1 MLKKHQPLVIH
12 FDAQIDQVNGKMGHS
27 VLRYSENPVACVIDR
42 NHGGRRT
49 RDLLNFGPDVPVVS
63 NVAEALPY
71 GPEVLLLG
79 MAPGGGL
86 LPEHMFDEMDQ
97 TIAGGLSI
105 VNGLHHHLGPRY
117 PNLAP
122 GQWIWDIRQEPQG
135 LGIAA
140 AAAAGLSNRRLLLV
154 GTDMAIGKMTAGLE
168 IWHAARQTGVAAA
181 FVATGQIGIVI
192 TGHGIP
198 LDAIRVD
205 YACGAVEKE
214 VLAVK
219 DADLV
224 IVEGQGSL
232 AHPGSTSTLPL
243 IRGACPTHLILCHRA
258 GMTTLDT
265 VRANSIRVPP
275 LLDLIHL
282 YEKLASA
289 CGSLPAA
296 KTVAI
301 SVNTARLDETAAE
314 RALEEIRAETGMLVT
329 DPIRYGAK
337 ALLDAVM
344 A

>member
-1 MLKKHQPLVIH
+1 MYKRQ
-12 FDAQIDQVNGKMGHS
+12 
-27 VLRYSENPVACVIDR
+27 
-42 NHGGRRT
+42 
-49 RDLLNFGPDVPVVS
+49 
-63 NVAEALPY
+63 
-71 GPEVLLLG
+71 
-79 MAPGGGL
+79 
-86 LPEHMFDEMDQ
+86 
-97 TIAGGLSI
+97 
-105 VNGLHHHLGPRY
+105 
-117 PNLAP
+117 
-122 GQWIWDIRQEPQG
+122 GQWIWDIRQEPPG

-168 IWHAARQTGVAAA
+168 IWHAARQAGIAAE
-181 FVATGQIGIVI
+181 FVAPGQIGIVI

-282 YEKLASA
+282 YETLAS
-289 CGSLPAA
+289 C
-296 KTVAI
+296 
-301 SVNTARLDETAAE
+301 
-314 RALEEIRAETGMLVT
+314 
-329 DPIRYGAK
+329 
-337 ALLDAVM
+337 LLYTSPSPRD
-344 A
+344 

>member
-117 PNLAP
+117 PNLDP
-122 GQWIWDIRQEPQG
+122 GQWIWDIRQEPPG

-168 IWHAARQTGVAAA
+168 IWHAARQAGIAAE

-289 CGSLPAA
+289 CGSLPVA